1 MSVESKIAQLLSGKD
16 KQKLT
21 EESTE
26 NLAAGGMADTG
37 SKAASNAKKDTSKAG
52 QAATAGDTT
61 QPKQGSSQDASFTT
75 SDEDDTNLGAK
86 NSSSVSKAPVPAT
99 KGDAKS
105 VKVPNMEEKQEQD
118 NAISENDVDVSAQLN
133 SIFGEELSEEF
144 KAKATSIFEAA
155 VIARVN
161 HEMEKVTAKLEEA
174 NANQLKEYTESL
186 VEKVDS
192 YLNYVVEQWM
202 DENALAVESGLRTE
216 IAEDFITGMKEL
228 FKEHYIDIPEE
239 KYDVLADLQAKNEE
253 LSAKLDEAIE
263 KNVETSKE
271 LSSVK
276 KASIFEEQTKNLT
289 STEAQKLKKLV
300 EGVDFES
307 EDLYREKLAVITENY
322 FPTHTGKSPEQVL
335 VEETAIN
342 SASSFENNT
351 TVDQYVRHLSRA
363 IKTR

>member
-1 MSVESKIAQLLSGKD
+1 
-16 KQKLT
+16 
-21 EESTE
+21 
-26 NLAAGGMADTG
+26 
-37 SKAASNAKKDTSKAG
+37 
-52 QAATAGDTT
+52 
-61 QPKQGSSQDASFTT
+61 
-75 SDEDDTNLGAK
+75 
-86 NSSSVSKAPVPAT
+86 
-99 KGDAKS
+99 
-105 VKVPNMEEKQEQD
+105 MEEKQEQD

-253 LSAKLDEAIE
+253 LSSKLDEAIE

-289 STEAQKLKKLV
+289 STEVQKLKKLV

-307 EDLYREKLAVITENY
+307 EDLYREKLAVIKENY
-322 FPTHTGKSPEQVL
+322 FPTHTGIS
-335 VEETAIN
+335 
-342 SASSFENNT
+342 
-351 TVDQYVRHLSRA
+351 
-363 IKTR
+363 